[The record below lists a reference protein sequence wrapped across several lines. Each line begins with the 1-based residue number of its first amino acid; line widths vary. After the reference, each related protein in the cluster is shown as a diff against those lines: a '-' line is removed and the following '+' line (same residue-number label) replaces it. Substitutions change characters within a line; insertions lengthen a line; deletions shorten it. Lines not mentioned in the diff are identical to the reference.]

1 MIFSV
6 CWFWFPTRLQVPWL
20 QGLCVSFASVPSTG
34 RLCITL
40 NSIGYQVG
48 LSILPVELITI
59 VMAPLRAFLD
69 TLLHINKTE
78 LHSAAVWNAH
88 CGTWKAHCPTE
99 LNFSQKQVP
108 SGFENPQQN
117 LKLFSTS
124 LYRSPSFFVYIEY
137 EDYLH
142 CQVCSFR
149 CCSLPLVTWVATP
162 KHVLLHGGH
171 IIFSRTSWKQAYC
184 QARVHWVSLHFHL

>member
-6 CWFWFPTRLQVPWL
+6 CWSWFQTRLQVPWL
-20 QGLCVSFASVPSTG
+20 QGLCVSFASVPGTG
-34 RLCITL
+34 RLCTTL

-69 TLLHINKTE
+69 TLLHTNKAE

-99 LNFSQKQVP
+99 FNFPQKRVP
-108 SGFENPQQN
+108 GGFENPPQN

-124 LYRSPSFFVYIEY
+124 LYRSPSFFCVYRIWGWSSVPSLFMQVLFSPSG
-137 EDYLH
+137 YL
-142 CQVCSFR
+142 SGY
-149 CCSLPLVTWVATP
+149 SKTWVAP
-162 KHVLLHGGH
+162 WRAHYL
-171 IIFSRTSWKQAYC
+171 Q
-184 QARVHWVSLHFHL
+184 